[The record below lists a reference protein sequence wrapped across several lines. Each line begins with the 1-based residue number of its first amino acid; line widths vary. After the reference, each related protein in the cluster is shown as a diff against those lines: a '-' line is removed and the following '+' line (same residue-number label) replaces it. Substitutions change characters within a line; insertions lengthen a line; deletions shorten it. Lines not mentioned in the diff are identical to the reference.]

1 MIREQRS
8 GAPTL
13 RRTQGILHDIVDL
26 TKAILFELVDPIDSP
41 AAEELPAAAEEP
53 PAAEVEEEGETKEA
67 EAP

>member
-13 RRTQGILHDIVDL
+13 RRTQGILHGIVGL
-26 TKAILFELVDPIDSP
+26 ANTILLELLYPTDSP
-41 AAEELPAAAEEP
+41 AEELPAAAEEP

-67 EAP
+67 EAQ